1 MSLELSTEHVE
12 FLIDLLTDTRE
23 LLDNVH
29 CYDSTEYKTL
39 RYGIKILNGEDVDLD
54 LIDVDE
60 EE

>member
-39 RYGIKILNGEDVDLD
+39 RYGIKILNGEDG
-54 LIDVDE
+54 
-60 EE
+60 